1 MEVAAVSGGR
11 NDGVERAVVA
21 GGDGDDEGRSVVVST
36 LIFQQVNFA
45 SLFLR
50 HHHCHHQPPQIIF
63 VASIGRWYVPMMMV
77 MKADLC
83 IRLLDLKALSEIIGH
98 FSLVAMM
105 ISKLFRKFIKMAWQ
119 GWWMIHEDGL
129 ARTVDGRFKP
139 ATCLAATFFGTLS
152 LSKSRLPKMMTMCM
166 TQIYPNKR
174 PVVRVATDDDET
186 ALKEAEANKL
196 MLTPQFLEL
205 KFVETISNNT
215 KMFFGNKIPSMVLDQ
230 RLLGNF
236 LQELEGRKNLEA

>member
-11 NDGVERAVVA
+11 NDGVERVNLERFQVRVKRKTLEAVLDQCQRALELLSATGCVEDD
-21 GGDGDDEGRSVVVST
+21 DGSR
-36 LIFQQVNFA
+36 
-45 SLFLR
+45 
-50 HHHCHHQPPQIIF
+50 
-63 VASIGRWYVPMMMV
+63 RWYVPMMMV

-83 IRLLDLKALSEIIGH
+83 SRLLDLKALSEIIGH

-236 LQELEGRKNLEA
+236 LQDLEGRKNLEA